1 MIYLYI
7 ALLVFACALLLGAL
21 SLLVWVGYKF
31 LLAIHID
38 LNVLRECSLHPILKT
53 DSPGLS
59 YQSAAS
65 RQTPT
70 DGDFVF
76 NTDEELAVAEEVR
89 RAKAEMGQM
98 SEADEKELAAQIRQ
112 GGVTYKG

>member
-7 ALLVFACALLLGAL
+7 ALLVFACALFIGAL
-21 SLLVWVGYKF
+21 SLLIFVGYKF

-38 LNVLRECSLHPILKT
+38 LNVIRECILRPNLK
-53 DSPGLS
+53 SGNPGLMREVL
-59 YQSAAS
+59 AS
-65 RQTPT
+65 RQPST

-76 NTDEELAVAEEVR
+76 NTDEELAVDEEIR
-89 RAKAEMGQM
+89 KAKAAMGQM
-98 SEADEKELAAQIRQ
+98 SAEDEKELAAQIRQ